1 MRQKAPGQLYR
12 ARMLGTKQK
21 GFCNM
26 DYDQLLRAGIAAP
39 SGDNCQPWKFTVI
52 NNAIELRLDYDNM
65 GLFFDV
71 NEVATQISCGAVIE
85 NIAIAARLMG
95 MNTLVERP
103 SLSIVGDTQSGVF
116 AKLTFEKA
124 DDLSS
129 RDLSIGMEDIFARHS
144 DRRLYKLGKKIPSP
158 LIDNLSSVVQL
169 SSNYQL
175 TSYDDIA
182 RKKSF
187 LSLVTR
193 TDIIRFTHK
202 QLHEDFHKVLRF
214 GRDAFISKDG
224 LADKTLGLE
233 FFLLPIL
240 KLLKPWRLARLL
252 NAIGLSHVMAFRG
265 TWLPMT
271 CSSSLVSITH
281 TGAADYVESGR
292 VMQRFWLQANKLGLS
307 VQTLG
312 ALPLFLARY
321 RLAHGEGFLPGQ
333 IKLLATVEDTFT
345 SITPDFNKE
354 TDQLVMLFRLGYA
367 NDPACRSYRRDI
379 GAFES

>member
-1 MRQKAPGQLYR
+1 
-12 ARMLGTKQK
+12 
-21 GFCNM
+21 M

-95 MNTLVERP
+95 MNTLVDRP
-103 SLSIVGDTQSGVF
+103 SLSAVGDTQSGVF
-116 AKLTFEKA
+116 AKLTFEQA
-124 DDLSS
+124 IDLSS

-144 DRRLYKLGKKIPSP
+144 DRRLYKLSKKIPGP

-182 RKKSF
+182 SKKSF

-214 GRDAFISKDG
+214 GRDAIISKDG
-224 LADKTLGLE
+224 LADNTLGLE
-233 FFLLPIL
+233 SFLLPIL

-252 NAIGLSHVMAFRG
+252 NAIGLSRIMAFRG

-271 CSSSLVSITH
+271 CSSSLASITH
-281 TGAADYVESGR
+281 TGAADYVEAGR

-307 VQTLG
+307 VQALG

-321 RLAHGEGFLPGQ
+321 RLAHGEGFLPGH
-333 IKLLATVEDTFT
+333 IKLLSAVEDTFA
-345 SITPDFNKE
+345 SITPGFNKE
-354 TDQLVMLFRLGYA
+354 ADQLVMLFRLGYT
-367 NDPACRSYRRDI
+367 DDRACMSLRRNID
-379 GAFES
+379 SLKV